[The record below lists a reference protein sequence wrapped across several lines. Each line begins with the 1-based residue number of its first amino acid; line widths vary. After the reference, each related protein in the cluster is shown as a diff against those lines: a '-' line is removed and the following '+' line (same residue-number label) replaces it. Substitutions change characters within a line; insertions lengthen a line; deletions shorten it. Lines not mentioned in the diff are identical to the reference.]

1 MKNIIAAG
9 ALAIATSFAAPAFAA
24 TETVADGGTVC
35 ESLDLIDDSAGT
47 PVCSITFED
56 FPNGSPNDELTF
68 KGSGTILGFHADNT
82 GTGPNYSDF
91 VTVKLDKDSDI
102 NFSLF
107 GSDDDIDV
115 SFFFGPAGSLGT
127 TVNANGS
134 ASLFATAGTY
144 IFGVDATSPT
154 DSLVRLETSYSLNIT
169 AVPLPASGLMLLAG
183 LGAIGVARRRRK
195 KA

>member
-9 ALAIATSFAAPAFAA
+9 SLAIAASFAAPAFAV
-24 TETVADGGTVC
+24 TEIVADGGTVC
-35 ESLDLIDDSAGT
+35 ESLDRIDDSAGT

-56 FPNGSPNDELTF
+56 FPNGSPDDELTF
-68 KGSGTILGFHADNT
+68 EGSGTILGFLADNT
-82 GTGPNYSDF
+82 GAGPNYSDF
-91 VTVKLDKDSDI
+91 VTVKLDKASDI

-107 GSDDDIDV
+107 GSDNDIDV
-115 SFFFGPAGSLGT
+115 SFFFGPAESPGT

-134 ASLFATAGTY
+134 TSLFATAGTY

-154 DSLVRLETSYSLNIT
+154 DSGDRLETSYSLNIT

>member
-1 MKNIIAAG
+1 M
-9 ALAIATSFAAPAFAA
+9 
-24 TETVADGGTVC
+24 
-35 ESLDLIDDSAGT
+35 
-47 PVCSITFED
+47 
-56 FPNGSPNDELTF
+56 
-68 KGSGTILGFHADNT
+68 
-82 GTGPNYSDF
+82 
-91 VTVKLDKDSDI
+91 TVKLDKDSDI